1 MNVHF
6 AREKRRFIAPSSRE
20 RGGLIR
26 RAIAGDAH
34 GGSRPT
40 ELKMENRTGGRYV
53 DPHHTDGFKKSA
65 IKREGGPHIYA
76 IFGDNNDRGVDIYNI
91 CYFIVFTHTENEIFY
106 KTTRNNNNRDVTV
119 AS

>member
-1 MNVHF
+1 MHVVS
-6 AREKRRFIAPSSRE
+6 RVKTLKKRRFIAPSSRE

-26 RAIAGDAH
+26 RAIAVDAN

-40 ELKMENRTGGRYV
+40 ELKMERGVVV
-53 DPHHTDGFKKSA
+53 DHMDGFKKST

-76 IFGDNNDRGVDIYNI
+76 IFGNNNDRGGRGYLQ
-91 CYFIVFTHTENEIFY
+91 YFIVFTHTDNEIFY
-106 KTTRNNNNRDVTV
+106 KTRNNNRVATV